1 MLESNNPDLVAG
13 GDVFVGEVRSKD
25 GTVIAFERSG
35 EGPPVI
41 LVVGAFNDRVA
52 GAPLAAALQ
61 ERFTVFNYDRRGRG
75 DSGDTP
81 PYAVEREVEDLE
93 ALIEE
98 AGGSASVFGY
108 SSGAVLALR
117 AAARGLAITRLALY
131 DPPVSADGGAGRL
144 REDLAARVAGLVE
157 EGRRG
162 DAVELFQTEAVNLPA
177 EVVAQIRR
185 APFWPAL
192 EAMAHTLVYESEI
205 LGNGSLPTELAAS
218 VEAPTLII
226 VGGES
231 HPYLR
236 EKAPVLADVMPVARA
251 RVLEDQGH
259 DLVPQV
265 LAPVLEEFLADRYD
279 GPDRAG
285 R

>member
-1 MLESNNPDLVAG
+1 MD
-13 GDVFVGEVRSKD
+13 EVRSKD
-25 GTVIAFERSG
+25 GTAIAFERSG
-35 EGPPVI
+35 EGPSLI
-41 LVVGAFNDRVA
+41 LVVGAFNDRA
-52 GAPLAAALQ
+52 TGAPLAAALQ

-75 DSGDTP
+75 DSTDTL

-117 AAARGLAITRLALY
+117 AAAHGLSIPRLALY

-144 REDLAARVAGLVE
+144 REDLAARLAGLVE

-162 DAVELFQTEAVNLPA
+162 DAVELFQTEVVGIPA
-177 EVVAQIRR
+177 EVVAQIRQ

-192 EAMAHTLVYESEI
+192 EAMAHTLVYETEI
-205 LGNGSLPTELAAS
+205 LGDGSLPTELAAS
-218 VEAPTLII
+218 VEAPTLVVI
-226 VGGES
+226 GEES
-231 HPYLR
+231 SPFIR
-236 EKAPVLADVMPVARA
+236 EKAPALADVMPEARV
-251 RVLEDQGH
+251 RVLEEQGH

-265 LAPVLEEFLADRYD
+265 LAPVLEEFLADRDD
-279 GPDRAG
+279 GLG
-285 R
+285 RGGR

>member
-1 MLESNNPDLVAG
+1 MD
-13 GDVFVGEVRSKD
+13 EVRSKD
-25 GTVIAFERSG
+25 GTAIAFERSG

-41 LVVGAFNDRVA
+41 LVVGAFNDRA
-52 GAPLAAALQ
+52 TGAPLAAALQ

-75 DSGDTP
+75 DSGDTL

-117 AAARGLAITRLALY
+117 AAAHGLAIPRLALY

-144 REDLAARVAGLVE
+144 REDLAARLGGLVE

-162 DAVELFQTEAVNLPA
+162 EAVELFQTEVVGLPA

-192 EAMAHTLVYESEI
+192 EAMAHTLVYEIEI
-205 LGNGSLPTELAAS
+205 LGDGSLPTELTAS
-218 VEAPTLII
+218 VETPTLVI
-226 VGGES
+226 VGGQS
-231 HPYLR
+231 SPFLR
-236 EKAPVLADVMPVARA
+236 ETAPALADAMPDARA
-251 RVLEDQGH
+251 RVLEGQSH
-259 DLVPQV
+259 DLVPRV
-265 LAPVLEEFLADRYD
+265 LAPVLEEFLADRSHATKSTRWE
-279 GPDRAG
+279 PSP
-285 R
+285 

>member
-1 MLESNNPDLVAG
+1 MD
-13 GDVFVGEVRSKD
+13 EVRSKD
-25 GTVIAFERSG
+25 GTAIAFERSG

-41 LVVGAFNDRVA
+41 LVVGAFNDRA
-52 GAPLAAALQ
+52 TGAPLAAALQ

-75 DSGDTP
+75 GSGDTL

-117 AAARGLAITRLALY
+117 AAAHGLTIPRLALY

-144 REDLAARVAGLVE
+144 RGDLAARLAGLVE

-162 DAVELFQTEAVNLPA
+162 EAVELFQTEVVGLPA

-192 EAMAHTLVYESEI
+192 EAMAHTLVYEIEI
-205 LGNGSLPTELAAS
+205 LDDGSLPPELAAS
-218 VEAPTLII
+218 VEAPTLVI
-226 VGGES
+226 VGGQS
-231 HPYLR
+231 SPFLR
-236 EKAPVLADVMPVARA
+236 ETAPAVADAMPDARA
-251 RVLEDQGH
+251 RVLEGQNH

-265 LAPVLEEFLADRYD
+265 LAPILEEFLADRSD
-279 GPDRAG
+279 ATNPTRKDPRP
-285 R
+285 

>member
-1 MLESNNPDLVAG
+1 M
-13 GDVFVGEVRSKD
+13 
-25 GTVIAFERSG
+25 
-35 EGPPVI
+35 
-41 LVVGAFNDRVA
+41 VGAFNDRA
-52 GAPLAAALQ
+52 TGAPLAAALQ

-75 DSGDTP
+75 DSTDTL

-98 AGGSASVFGY
+98 AGGSAWVTRLLLRRRPGFASGGPRALHPQAGVVRSAGERGRR
-108 SSGAVLALR
+108 SGA
-117 AAARGLAITRLALY
+117 T
-131 DPPVSADGGAGRL
+131 
-144 REDLAARVAGLVE
+144 REDLAARLAGLVE

-162 DAVELFQTEAVNLPA
+162 EAVELVQTEVVGLPA

-192 EAMAHTLVYESEI
+192 EAMAHTLVYEIEI
-205 LGNGSLPTELAAS
+205 LGDGVPTELAAS
-218 VEAPTLII
+218 VETPTLVVI
-226 VGGES
+226 GEES
-231 HPYLR
+231 SPFIR
-236 EKAPVLADVMPVARA
+236 EKAPALADAMPEARA

-265 LAPVLEEFLADRYD
+265 LAPVLEEFLADRDD

>member
-1 MLESNNPDLVAG
+1 MLESNNDDLVER
-13 GDVFVGEVRSKD
+13 GDVSMDEVRSKD
-25 GTVIAFERSG
+25 GTAIAFERSG

-41 LVVGAFNDRVA
+41 LVVGAFNDRA
-52 GAPLAAALQ
+52 TGAPLAAALQ

-117 AAARGLAITRLALY
+117 AAARKLAITRLALY

-144 REDLAARVAGLVE
+144 RGDLAARVAGLVE

-162 DAVELFQTEAVNLPA
+162 DAVELFQTEAVDLPA
-177 EVVAQIRR
+177 EVVAQI
-185 APFWPAL
+185 P
-192 EAMAHTLVYESEI
+192 TLV
-205 LGNGSLPTELAAS
+205 
-218 VEAPTLII
+218 I

-236 EKAPVLADVMPVARA
+236 EKAPALADVMPDARA

-259 DLVPQV
+259 DLVPRV